1 VGDRLVA
8 VAGRWSGSTIPLLS
22 DSFTIGRAVTNDL
35 VLLSRAVSRYHCAI
49 RRQGTK
55 LVLMDVGGRQL
66 TFLNGQPIQESVLRA
81 GDRIGVADSEFIVSI
96 DGEDGEILPVPALR
110 EEPITLV
117 NLVER
122 APEDSIF
129 LQSEDAVQAASTDR
143 RSARALEALLR
154 IASEVNAFRSPDAL
168 ARRLVELTLQA
179 IPAQR
184 GAVLLAEGRG
194 DLRSVVTLDQSGGTD
209 ASRPISGTIVRHV
222 LQTANAVLSNNA
234 RAEADFQEARSIVDS
249 SVRALLCTALKSHGE
264 QRGVLYLDSDDP
276 ADRFDELDLQLL
288 MAIGAIGSAALENA
302 RHIEWL
308 ENETRRLNVDLGMGA
323 GLVGEG
329 ARIKEVG
336 RFVAKVSPTDTT
348 VLIRGETGTGKE
360 VVARAVHAGSL
371 RATRPFVAV
380 NCAALAETLLESE
393 LFGHEKG
400 AFTGA
405 VFQKRGR
412 IEAAE
417 GGTLF
422 LDEIGEM
429 APTLQAKLLRVLQER
444 EYERVGSSR
453 TLKANVRVI
462 TATHRDLEQEVR
474 DGKFRQDLYYRLN
487 VVGIAL
493 PPLRERREDIP
504 LFVDH
509 FVAQFSRQL
518 GKRVVAVAP
527 DARLRLMLYDWPG
540 NVRELQNVIERAVV
554 MSDSEV
560 LTCEDLPEALL
571 ELRSPEEPGLGGY
584 HLAVNDFKRRVLVS
598 AVREADGN
606 LAAAA
611 RKLGLHPNYL
621 HRLVRNMNL
630 RPHLPR

>member
-1 VGDRLVA
+1 
-8 VAGRWSGSTIPLLS
+8 
-22 DSFTIGRAVTNDL
+22 
-35 VLLSRAVSRYHCAI
+35 
-49 RRQGTK
+49 
-55 LVLMDVGGRQL
+55 
-66 TFLNGQPIQESVLRA
+66 
-81 GDRIGVADSEFIVSI
+81 
-96 DGEDGEILPVPALR
+96 
-110 EEPITLV
+110 
-117 NLVER
+117 
-122 APEDSIF
+122 
-129 LQSEDAVQAASTDR
+129 
-143 RSARALEALLR
+143 
-154 IASEVNAFRSPDAL
+154 
-168 ARRLVELTLQA
+168 
-179 IPAQR
+179 
-184 GAVLLAEGRG
+184 
-194 DLRSVVTLDQSGGTD
+194 
-209 ASRPISGTIVRHV
+209 
-222 LQTANAVLSNNA
+222 
-234 RAEADFQEARSIVDS
+234 
-249 SVRALLCTALKSHGE
+249 
-264 QRGVLYLDSDDP
+264 
-276 ADRFDELDLQLL
+276 
-288 MAIGAIGSAALENA
+288 
-302 RHIEWL
+302 
-308 ENETRRLNVDLGMGA
+308 
-323 GLVGEG
+323 
-329 ARIKEVG
+329 
-336 RFVAKVSPTDTT
+336 
-348 VLIRGETGTGKE
+348 
-360 VVARAVHAGSL
+360 
-371 RATRPFVAV
+371 VAV

-429 APTLQAKLLRVLQER
+429 APTLQVKLLRVLQER

-462 TATHRDLEQEVR
+462 AATHRDLEKEVR
-474 DGKFRQDLYYRLN
+474 DGRFRQDLYYRLN
-487 VVGIAL
+487 VVGITL

-527 DARLRLMLYDWPG
+527 DARQRLVLYDWPG

-554 MSDSEV
+554 MTDSEV

-571 ELRSPEEPGLGGY
+571 ELRTPDESELGGY
-584 HLAVNDFKRRVLVS
+584 HQAVNDLKRQLLVT
-598 AVREADGN
+598 AVREANGN